1 MEQQHNPNHG
11 RSVAR
16 IIIGV
21 WRSKMSRT
29 AWSNLFVGLAAVNLA
44 LAFLPQ
50 NPLRMLDWIAL
61 PACIALGAAAR
72 RRMA

>member
-1 MEQQHNPNHG
+1 
-11 RSVAR
+11 
-16 IIIGV
+16 
-21 WRSKMSRT
+21 MSRT
-29 AWSNLFVGLAAVNLA
+29 AWSNVFVGLAAANLA

-61 PACIALGAAAR
+61 PACIALGAVAR

>member
-1 MEQQHNPNHG
+1 
-11 RSVAR
+11 
-16 IIIGV
+16 
-21 WRSKMSRT
+21 MSRT

-50 NPLRMLDWIAL
+50 NPLRMLDWIAF

>member
-1 MEQQHNPNHG
+1 MP
-11 RSVAR
+11 RAR
-16 IIIGV
+16 FSAKDITLLEE
-21 WRSKMSRT
+21 RKMSRT

-50 NPLRMLDWIAL
+50 NPLRMLDWIAF